1 MQFYALDWML
11 LAKIQIKT
19 RYFVAC
25 RSLCGLYRP
34 TVASYKAIVLS
45 QIGLYQTSLPVWC
58 YPLVC
63 HFEYTFS
70 RQVLIK
76 AGSDAP
82 TFLYKQITKLDASQ
96 SLT

>member
-1 MQFYALDWML
+1 ML

-45 QIGLYQTSLPVWC
+45 QIGLSDFASVLVLPLGVSLT
-58 YPLVC
+58 LSIL
-63 HFEYTFS
+63 FS